1 MAFFK
6 ELVGDSG
13 GSLLYNVLN
22 PFLPDGSNVVLDDA
36 GLQNSF
42 GAPKFEHALEERGF
56 IRFTYPEYM
65 KEHNENIGKVT
76 GVVAA
81 PISTLSQFFGGPPI
95 ELKLPENNSITRKLP
110 FFENPQITERRTA
123 NYANT
128 NVFLRNEPVRLYTG
142 SGPRRINLKLTYTL
156 PHIAQFLGNYLNN
169 PAILTPEESLD
180 LQAIKRQVSELLK
193 KQSGMGGGGI
203 GPAPNPKYAGNGTV
217 VSRSGKLVGLSETTI
232 RTDGDNNPGD
242 GPRMPSHRNVQL
254 KGADNQFYFNAQV
267 LFNEY
272 HVELT
277 HIIEYMLNVARSSVI
292 GTVQS
297 LEKFG
302 PPVGRLNMG
311 IVYNDMP
318 VIVKDYRI
326 NFDYAN
332 GMDHASLFSRVI
344 TIDLTLEEF
353 RQDKGLL
360 HGPDN
365 DTPLQGW
372 DTLFKG
378 IR

>member
-1 MAFFK
+1 MASLSK
-6 ELVGDSG
+6 ITRDPKD
-13 GSLLYNVLN
+13 SLLYRTLN
-22 PFLPDGSNVVLDDA
+22 PFLPDGSDVVLDDA

-56 IRFTYPEYM
+56 IRFTYPEYL
-65 KEHNENIGKVT
+65 ESVT
-76 GVVAA
+76 TRFTRIPG
-81 PISTLSQFFGGPPI
+81 TLQLEESQIF
-95 ELKLPENNSITRKLP
+95 NWVDRATRKLP
-110 FFENPQITERRTA
+110 FFENPQITERRRA

-142 SGPRRINLKLTYTL
+142 SGPRTINLKITYTL

-169 PAILTPEESLD
+169 PAILTDKEVED
-180 LQAIKRQVSELLK
+180 LQAIKEQVSRLLK
-193 KQSGMGGGGI
+193 KQSGIGAPPEGG
-203 GPAPNPKYAGNGTV
+203 KYTGNGTV
-217 VSRSGKLVGLSETTI
+217 VSRNGKLVGLSETTI
-232 RTDGDNNPGD
+232 RTDKNNNPGD

-302 PPVGRLNMG
+302 PPVGHLNMG

-326 NFDYAN
+326 NFDYAS

>member
-1 MAFFK
+1 MASLS
-6 ELVGDSG
+6 EVISDSK
-13 GSLLYNVLN
+13 GSLLYNTLN
-22 PFLPDGSNVVLDDA
+22 PFLPDGSDVVLDDA
-36 GLQNSF
+36 GLRNSF

-56 IRFTYPEYM
+56 IRFTYPEHSESVTIVLPTPTDKPGTLM
-65 KEHNENIGKVT
+65 QLEEN
-76 GVVAA
+76 
-81 PISTLSQFFGGPPI
+81 QFFD
-95 ELKLPENNSITRKLP
+95 KVDRITRKLP

-169 PAILTPEESLD
+169 PAILTEQEAED
-180 LQAIKRQVSELLK
+180 LQSIKDKVSRLLK
-193 KQSGMGGGGI
+193 KQSGIGAPPEGG
-203 GPAPNPKYAGNGTV
+203 KYAGNGTV
-217 VSRSGKLVGLSETTI
+217 GSRSGKLVGLSETII
-232 RTDGDNNPGD
+232 RTDGDNKPGD

-302 PPVGRLNMG
+302 PPVGHLNMG

>member
-1 MAFFK
+1 MSFLK
-6 ELVGDSG
+6 EVISDSK

-22 PFLPDGSNVVLDDA
+22 PFLPDGSDVVLDDA

-65 KEHNENIGKVT
+65 KEQQEEFIGAV
-76 GVVAA
+76 GA
-81 PISTLSQFFGGPPI
+81 LSRSPLFQGFGGQPI
-95 ELKLPENNSITRKLP
+95 DLKLPENTSITRKLP

-169 PAILTPEESLD
+169 TSILTLEESQD

-193 KQSGMGGGGI
+193 KQSGMEGGGI

-217 VSRSGKLVGLSETTI
+217 VSRNGKLVGLAETII

-302 PPVGRLNMG
+302 PPVGHLNMG

-360 HGPDN
+360 HGPNN
-365 DTPLQGW
+365 DTPLQ
-372 DTLFKG
+372 LSL
-378 IR
+378 IHI

>member
-1 MAFFK
+1 MSFFK
-6 ELVGDSG
+6 EVIGDSK
-13 GSLLYNVLN
+13 GSILYNVLN
-22 PFLPDGSNVVLDDA
+22 PFLPDGSDVVLDDA

-56 IRFTYPEYM
+56 IRFTYPEYL
-65 KEHNENIGKVT
+65 ESVNTVDTVWTRIFIGN
-76 GVVAA
+76 
-81 PISTLSQFFGGPPI
+81 LQ
-95 ELKLPENNSITRKLP
+95 LPEEKLFNRVDRITRKLP

-128 NVFLRNEPVRLYTG
+128 NIFLRNEPVRLYTG

-169 PAILTPEESLD
+169 PAILTDQEVED
-180 LQAIKRQVSELLK
+180 LQSIKAKVSSLLK
-193 KQSGMGGGGI
+193 KQSGIGAPPEGG
-203 GPAPNPKYAGNGTV
+203 KYAGNGTV

-254 KGADNQFYFNAQV
+254 KGADNQFYFNAQAI
-267 LFNEY
+267 FNEY

-302 PPVGRLNMG
+302 PPVGHLNMG

>member
-1 MAFFK
+1 MSFFK
-6 ELVGDSG
+6 EVISDSK
-13 GSLLYNVLN
+13 GSILYNVLN
-22 PFLPDGSNVVLDDA
+22 PFLPDGSDVVLDDA

-56 IRFTYPEYM
+56 IRFTYPEYL
-65 KEHNENIGKVT
+65 ESVTTTFTRIPGTLQLEENQIFNRVDR
-76 GVVAA
+76 
-81 PISTLSQFFGGPPI
+81 
-95 ELKLPENNSITRKLP
+95 ITRKLP

-169 PAILTPEESLD
+169 PAILTPEESVD
-180 LQAIKRQVSELLK
+180 LQAIKEQVSRLLK
-193 KQSGMGGGGI
+193 KQSGMEGRGT
-203 GPAPNPKYAGNGTV
+203 GPFPNPKYAGNGTV

-242 GPRMPSHRNVQL
+242 GPRMPSNRNVQL

-302 PPVGRLNMG
+302 PPVGHLNMG

-326 NFDYAN
+326 NFDYAS